1 MGKFKQERHATLPF
15 AVPLEVIFRENG
27 PIFHKEYLLLHSLE
41 GNGIIYRIILYFP
54 IIEENVKIYFNYY
67 STILV
72 AIVTYYFSN
81 LRSALEKNPENSK
94 ECFVIFI
101 YSNCK
106 KRTLFN

>member
-54 IIEENVKIYFNYY
+54 IIEENVKILYFGCHSN
-67 STILV
+67 ILFLKFKV
-72 AIVTYYFSN
+72 GF
-81 LRSALEKNPENSK
+81 R
-94 ECFVIFI
+94 
-101 YSNCK
+101 K
-106 KRTLFN
+106 KS